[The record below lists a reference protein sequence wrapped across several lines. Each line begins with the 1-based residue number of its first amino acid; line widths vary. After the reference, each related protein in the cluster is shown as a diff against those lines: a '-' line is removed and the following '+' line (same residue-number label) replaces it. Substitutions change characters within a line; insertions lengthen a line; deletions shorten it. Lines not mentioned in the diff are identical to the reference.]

1 MQEQGQEQEKF
12 SCIMVDWDYAYDLC
26 RDVSEEMKD
35 AGFKPDVIIGVA
47 RGGWYLARVLC
58 DLFLLKDLFSLKVEH
73 WGVTATIT
81 GEAELKYGLD
91 DAAIKKLRGRKVLIA
106 DDVADT
112 GDSLKLVT
120 EYAKSLGAKDV
131 KTATMHHKTS
141 SSFIPDFYGELVK
154 EWKWVIYPWSIHEDV
169 MDLVEKVIGEAGKWM
184 GLDEMRASM
193 KDEFDFYVP
202 YHLLKEI
209 LENMVFHGKIKKKKE
224 EEGGKVVWK
233 RIV

>member
-1 MQEQGQEQEKF
+1 MQGQEKF

-26 RDVSEEMKD
+26 RDVSEEMRD
-35 AGFKPDVIIGVA
+35 AEFRPEVIIGVA

-112 GDSLKLVT
+112 GDSLKLVA

-169 MDLVEKVIGEAGKWM
+169 MDLVEKVIPKGGKWM
-184 GLDEMRASM
+184 GLDEIRDSM
-193 KDEFDFYVP
+193 KDKFDFYVP

-209 LENMVFHGKIKKKKE
+209 LENMEFHRKLKKE
-224 EEGGKVVWK
+224 EEGEKVVWK